1 MINRNED
8 TERDTKRELFVCHEL
23 LKIWEKSMERVSKL
37 QRTSATDLKSI
48 LENVLVTVELIF
60 QHCRGRYWAL
70 YWRQI
75 GIKLSSNYLNI
86 IRYLDRS
93 WIEENFFFF
102 FHSKKLYGVLFD
114 KVSEELTNLFRK
126 AKTILN
132 LFLATLDG
140 VIAFDTDTESEL
152 LVKGERSYYV
162 LTIL

>member
-1 MINRNED
+1 M
-8 TERDTKRELFVCHEL
+8 
-23 LKIWEKSMERVSKL
+23 
-37 QRTSATDLKSI
+37 
-48 LENVLVTVELIF
+48 
-60 QHCRGRYWAL
+60 
-70 YWRQI
+70 
-75 GIKLSSNYLNI
+75 
-86 IRYLDRS
+86 RYLDRS
-93 WIEENFFFF
+93 WIEENFFF